1 METTLLVFIPLLLL
15 FLSGAIVVIIILMQC
30 DYATWFKSA
39 RAMIDAMPRSAD
51 EEEEEE
57 EGRLE
62 IEMDES
68 QVGGTFRNHV
78 H

>member
-1 METTLLVFIPLLLL
+1 METTLLVFIPLILL

-30 DYATWFKSA
+30 DYGTRFRNA
-39 RAMIDAMPRSAD
+39 RAVVGATPRSAD
-51 EEEEEE
+51 EEE

-68 QVGGTFRNHV
+68 QVGDL
-78 H
+78 